1 MFQCCTQYPWIK
13 YTFLVLFFFFFLKAD
28 DVEDYEYGMQLN
40 NSESATE
47 SDNPGRRKA
56 RQINSGKMKIK
67 DNLISYIF

>member
-1 MFQCCTQYPWIK
+1 MLHTISLDKIHLSGF
-13 YTFLVLFFFFFLKAD
+13 VFFFFLKAD